1 MSAST
6 TAAKDVLLHARF
18 ERGRLQLRG
27 RTGVFDVAA
36 RDGFYLRR
44 RELELLP
51 RTWAKLVSDG
61 PHPQYAFV
69 EWPDPVRDGGSR
81 DGRLAHYQRE
91 VFVPR
96 RLTPLE
102 ADVDP
107 ATAACRAL
115 RAAELPPDLAL
126 RLERIA
132 PAFVAA
138 YVLALEAADLS
149 DD

>member
-1 MSAST
+1 MVAVIDGL
-6 TAAKDVLLHARF
+6 TA
-18 ERGRLQLRG
+18 
-27 RTGVFDVAA
+27 
-36 RDGFYLRR
+36 
-44 RELELLP
+44 
-51 RTWAKLVSDG
+51 WVS
-61 PHPQYAFV
+61 
-69 EWPDPVRDGGSR
+69 S
-81 DGRLAHYQRE
+81 
-91 VFVPR
+91 
-96 RLTPLE
+96 

>member
-1 MSAST
+1 MAT
-6 TAAKDVLLHARF
+6 TATATTTTPSESRRHARVRATRLPDALARELHA
-18 ERGRLQLRG
+18 
-27 RTGVFDVAA
+27 
-36 RDGFYLRR
+36 
-44 RELELLP
+44 
-51 RTWAKLVSDG
+51 
-61 PHPQYAFV
+61 
-69 EWPDPVRDGGSR
+69 
-81 DGRLAHYQRE
+81 LADR
-91 VFVPR
+91 P
-96 RLTPLE
+96 